1 MSRKEKIDF
10 YLGKL
15 MSRKLLT
22 LTIATVALFRDKLD
36 GDHWVILAT
45 VYIGM
50 EAATNIVERLK
61 RNG

>member
-1 MSRKEKIDF
+1 
-10 YLGKL
+10 